1 MNYAVTFTNNYGR
14 VSVVIDGDLAESP
27 EDAIKKAIESNVIK
41 AFHAIEVS
49 VVIST
54 DSRAKAFNDLTEAK
68 ALFI

>member
-14 VSVVIDGDLAESP
+14 VSVVIDNADSQ
-27 EDAIKKAIESNVIK
+27 EDAIKQAIESDVIR
-41 AFHAIEVS
+41 AYHTIETS

-54 DSRAKAFNDLTEAK
+54 ESKAKAFNDLTEAK